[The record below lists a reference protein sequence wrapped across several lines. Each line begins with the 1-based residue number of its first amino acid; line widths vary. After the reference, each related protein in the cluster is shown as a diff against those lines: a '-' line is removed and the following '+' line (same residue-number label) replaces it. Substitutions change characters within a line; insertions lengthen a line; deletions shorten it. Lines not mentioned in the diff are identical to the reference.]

1 MRTLLQKLRRRIV
14 RPGPGPTILM
24 YHRIASP
31 RVDPWGLAVHPDR
44 FEQHLAVLRR
54 TRYPLPMSEFVSRLD
69 RGTLPDNAVAVTFDD
84 GYADNL
90 REASP
95 RLASA
100 HVPATLFLAT
110 GFVGQRHEY
119 WWDELA
125 RGILLGTGTV
135 DAEVDIGRERIPLV
149 LRGGDERDRSWRAW
163 QEPRTN
169 RQTAYLAVWKL
180 LRTAVPAAREQ
191 AMVRLRTEL
200 AIPPPD
206 PGDLPMTASEVAALA
221 AGGAF
226 DFGGHTT
233 THAVLPALP
242 PSDRRDDIRQGRD
255 ACERLTGRPITGFAY
270 PHGALD
276 DDSEAAVREC
286 GFAWACGTSS
296 HSVRA
301 HGENRYALPRF
312 GVLDWNGPSFQRAL
326 QGVRT

>member
-1 MRTLLQKLRRRIV
+1 M
-14 RPGPGPTILM
+14 
-24 YHRIASP
+24 
-31 RVDPWGLAVHPDR
+31 DPWGLAVHPDR

-54 TRYPLPMSEFVSRLD
+54 SRHPLPMSEFVSRLE
-69 RGTLPDNAVAVTFDD
+69 RGTLPDKAVAVTFDD
-84 GYADNL
+84 GYVDNL

-100 HVPATLFLAT
+100 RVPATLFLAT
-110 GFVGQRHEY
+110 GFVGRRYEY

-135 DAEVDIGRERIPLV
+135 DAEVEIGRERISLV
-149 LRGGDERDRSWRAW
+149 LRGGDECDRTWRAW

-169 RQTAYLAVWKL
+169 RQSAFLTLSKQ
-180 LRTAVPAAREQ
+180 LRTAAPAAREQ
-191 AMVRLRTEL
+191 AMVQLRTEL

-206 PGDLPMTASEVAALA
+206 PGDLPMTASEVGALA

-233 THAVLPALP
+233 THAVLPALAP
-242 PSDRRDDIRQGRD
+242 ADRRDDIRQGRD
-255 ACERLTGRPITGFAY
+255 ACERLIGSPIRGFAY

-286 GFAWACGTSS
+286 GFAWACGTGSR
-296 HSVRA
+296 SVPPRGA
-301 HGENRYALPRF
+301 NRYALPRF
-312 GVLDWNGPSFQRAL
+312 GVLDWDGPSFERAL

>member
-1 MRTLLQKLRRRIV
+1 
-14 RPGPGPTILM
+14 M

-31 RVDPWGLAVHPDR
+31 RVDPWGLGVHPNR

-54 TRYPLPMSEFVSRLD
+54 TRHPLPMSEFVSRLE

-110 GFVGQRHEY
+110 GFVGQSHEY

-125 RGILLGTGTV
+125 RGILEGTGAL
-135 DAEVDIGRERIPLV
+135 DAEVEIAARRIPLV
-149 LRGGDERDRSWRAW
+149 LRDDDQCDRGWRAW
-163 QEPRTN
+163 QEPRTS
-169 RQTAYLAVWKL
+169 RQRAYLAIWNQLRTAAPAERERAMVL
-180 LRTAVPAAREQ
+180 LRTA
-191 AMVRLRTEL
+191 L

-206 PGDLPMTASEVAALA
+206 PRDLPMTAGEVAALA
-221 AGGAF
+221 AGGVF

-233 THAVLPALP
+233 THAVLPALTP
-242 PSDRRDDIRQGRD
+242 AERRDDISRGRE
-255 ACERLTGRPITGFAY
+255 ACERLIGRSIAGFAY

-286 GFAWACGTSS
+286 GFSWACGTSS
-296 HSVRA
+296 HSVPA
-301 HGENRYALPRF
+301 SGANRYALPRL
-312 GVLDWNGPSFQRAL
+312 GVLDWDGPAFQRAL
-326 QGVRT
+326 QEVRA